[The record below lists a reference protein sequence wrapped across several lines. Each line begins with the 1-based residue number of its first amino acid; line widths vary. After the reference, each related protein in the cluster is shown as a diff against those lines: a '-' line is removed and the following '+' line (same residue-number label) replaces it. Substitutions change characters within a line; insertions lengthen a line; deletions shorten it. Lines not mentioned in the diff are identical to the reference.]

1 MPHSSTFHE
10 LAHAL
15 PEEERRE
22 LYRRIMSSLGLG
34 KNNEQRDT
42 IVPTQIHPEQR
53 RDIIE
58 REVNDLGV
66 LGRLRLWFR
75 SWLTGKPRQEAFVDL
90 KLLSIRKQLLSA
102 EVCPK
107 ASATEFV
114 AAEFG
119 RRLFA
124 LFQAAAP
131 VASVFED
138 MWQSQEMLRNVIQLV
153 LERRIPQAKTAV
165 TDFMTDEEMKEIYVV
180 GRSKTEIRNHLLER
194 LDSYIGR
201 IHQGVFDEIAAGVTP
216 LYYMKGLA
224 LFDYAQL
231 LAVFGYNAED
241 SAAAEI
247 PELDDVRAADIIGQL
262 EELYYAFYT
271 WQRLEGRVRV
281 HRELLEYYLRA
292 QQATLSDD
300 HPPDDAEIRTR
311 AEAIEQDIRGLN
323 EAATIFIKHNPLAD
337 MIKYYHADPYYRFV
351 VYVPRINLKDFYYN
365 ALRVLLLGQIDQR
378 FEVVREGAIEVLIDE
393 TFGHHPPDFPNF
405 RSGGASAV
413 NRLGLP
419 TFRHVRSLNIL
430 YNYVQIIY
438 RRVFRQQLA
447 LIHRAISNRHRDL
460 ANELS
465 FYAAGLEDVADKIT
479 AFDETFSADSDEG
492 KSFYRVRH
500 TMEKDVSQQRVYRSI
515 VMQRDRQSRL
525 LVEKGLEQL
534 QGMLAV
540 LSRLRTLQGGLK
552 EDDGDARAAAQALI
566 ERYASS
572 LERSAKLVRLILS
585 AEENPG

>member
-1 MPHSSTFHE
+1 MPHTSTFHE
-10 LAHAL
+10 LAYAL

-34 KNNEQRDT
+34 KDNEQRDT

-53 RDIIE
+53 RSIIE
-58 REVNDLGV
+58 REMGDLG
-66 LGRLRLWFR
+66 LWGRLRLWFR
-75 SWLTGKPRQEAFVDL
+75 SWLTGKPRQDAFVDL

-107 ASATEFV
+107 ASATELV

-131 VASVFED
+131 VASVFQD
-138 MWQSQEMLRNVIQLV
+138 MWQSQEMLRNVIQLL
-153 LERRIPQAKTAV
+153 LERRIPQAKTGLM
-165 TDFMTDEEMKEIYVV
+165 DFMTDEEMKEIYVV

-194 LDSYIGR
+194 LDAYIGR

-224 LFDYAQL
+224 LFDYVQL
-231 LAVFGYNAED
+231 LAVFGYNAGD
-241 SAAAEI
+241 SPAAEV
-247 PELDDVRAADIIGQL
+247 PELSDVRATDIIEQL

-271 WQRLEGRVRV
+271 WQRLEGRIRV
-281 HRELLEYYLRA
+281 HRELLDHYLRA
-292 QQATLSDD
+292 QQATFSDD
-300 HPPDDAEIRTR
+300 PPNDAEIRTQ
-311 AEAIEQDIRGLN
+311 AEAIEQDIRSLH
-323 EAATIFIKHNPLAD
+323 ETAAVFIKHNPLAD
-337 MIKYYHADPYYRFV
+337 MIKYHHADPYYRFV
-351 VYVPRINLKDFYYN
+351 VYVPKINLKDFYYN
-365 ALRVLLLGQIDQR
+365 ALRVLLLEQIDQR

-438 RRVFRQQLA
+438 RRVFRQQLT
-447 LIHRAISNRHRDL
+447 LIHRTISSRHRDL
-460 ANELS
+460 SNELS

-479 AFDETFSADSDEG
+479 AFDETFSPDSDEG

-500 TMEKDVSQQRVYRSI
+500 TMEKDLSQQRVYRSI
-515 VMQRDRQSRL
+515 VVQRDRQSRL
-525 LVEKGLEQL
+525 LVEKGLEHL

-540 LSRLRTLQGGLK
+540 LSKLRTLQGGLK
-552 EDDGDARAAAQALI
+552 EDDGEARTAAHALI

-572 LERSAKLVRLILS
+572 LERITKLVRLILT

>member
-1 MPHSSTFHE
+1 MPHTSTFHE
-10 LAHAL
+10 LAYAL

-34 KNNEQRDT
+34 KDNEQRDT

-53 RDIIE
+53 RSIIE
-58 REVNDLGV
+58 REMGDLG
-66 LGRLRLWFR
+66 LWGRLRLWFR
-75 SWLTGKPRQEAFVDL
+75 SWLTGKPRQDAFVDL

-107 ASATEFV
+107 ASATELV

-131 VASVFED
+131 VASVFQD
-138 MWQSQEMLRNVIQLV
+138 MWQSQEMLRNVIQLL
-153 LERRIPQAKTAV
+153 LERRIPQAKTGLM
-165 TDFMTDEEMKEIYVV
+165 DFMTDEEMKEIYVV

-194 LDSYIGR
+194 LDAYIGR

-224 LFDYAQL
+224 LFDYVQL
-231 LAVFGYNAED
+231 LAVFGYNAGD
-241 SAAAEI
+241 SPAAEV
-247 PELDDVRAADIIGQL
+247 PELSDVRATDIIEQL

-271 WQRLEGRVRV
+271 WQRLEGRIRV
-281 HRELLEYYLRA
+281 HRELLDHYLRA
-292 QQATLSDD
+292 QQATFSDD
-300 HPPDDAEIRTR
+300 PPNDAEIRTQ
-311 AEAIEQDIRGLN
+311 AEAIEQDIRSLH
-323 EAATIFIKHNPLAD
+323 ETAAVFIKHNPLAD

-351 VYVPRINLKDFYYN
+351 VYVPKINLKDFYYN
-365 ALRVLLLGQIDQR
+365 ALRVLLLEQIDQR

-438 RRVFRQQLA
+438 RRVFRQQLT
-447 LIHRAISNRHRDL
+447 LIHRTISSRHRDL
-460 ANELS
+460 SNELS

-479 AFDETFSADSDEG
+479 AFDETFSPDSDEG

-500 TMEKDVSQQRVYRSI
+500 TMEKDLSQQRVYRSI
-515 VMQRDRQSRL
+515 VVQRDRQSRL
-525 LVEKGLEQL
+525 LVEKGLEHL

-540 LSRLRTLQGGLK
+540 LSKLRTLQGGLK
-552 EDDGDARAAAQALI
+552 EDDGEARTAAHALI

-572 LERSAKLVRLILS
+572 LERITKLVRLILT

>member
-1 MPHSSTFHE
+1 MPHTSTFHE
-10 LAHAL
+10 LAYAL

-34 KNNEQRDT
+34 KDNEQRDT

-58 REVNDLGV
+58 REIGDLG
-66 LGRLRLWFR
+66 LWGRLRLWLR
-75 SWLTGKPRQEAFVDL
+75 SWLTGKPRQDAFVDL

-102 EVCPK
+102 EVCPR
-107 ASATEFV
+107 ASATELI

-119 RRLFA
+119 RRLFV

-153 LERRIPQAKTAV
+153 LEHRIPQAKTSLMN
-165 TDFMTDEEMKEIYVV
+165 FMTDEEMKEIYVV

-194 LDSYIGR
+194 LDAYIGR
-201 IHQGVFDEIAAGVTP
+201 IHHGVFDEIAAGVTP

-224 LFDYAQL
+224 LFDYVQL
-231 LAVFGYNAED
+231 LAVFGYNAGD
-241 SAAAEI
+241 SPAAEV
-247 PELDDVRAADIIGQL
+247 PELYDVRATDIIEQL

-271 WQRLEGRVRV
+271 WQRLEGRIRV
-281 HRELLEYYLRA
+281 HREFLDYYLRA
-292 QQATLSDD
+292 QQAMFSDD
-300 HPPDDAEIRTR
+300 APNDAEIRTQ
-311 AEAIEQDIRGLN
+311 AEAIEQDIRGLH
-323 EAATIFIKHNPLAD
+323 EAAAVFIKHNPLAD
-337 MIKYYHADPYYRFV
+337 MIKYHHADPYYRFV
-351 VYVPRINLKDFYYN
+351 VYVPKINLKDFYYN
-365 ALRVLLLGQIDQR
+365 ALRVLLLEQIDQR

-430 YNYVQIIY
+430 YNYIQIIY
-438 RRVFRQQLA
+438 RRVFRQQLT
-447 LIHRAISNRHRDL
+447 LIHRTISSRHRDL
-460 ANELS
+460 SNELS
-465 FYAAGLEDVADKIT
+465 FYAAGLEDVAGKIT
-479 AFDETFSADSDEG
+479 AFDETFSPDSDEG

-500 TMEKDVSQQRVYRSI
+500 TMEKDLSQQRVYRSI

-525 LVEKGLEQL
+525 LVEKGLEHL

-540 LSRLRTLQGGLK
+540 LSKLRTLQGGLK
-552 EDDGDARAAAQALI
+552 ADDGEASAAAQALI

-572 LERSAKLVRLILS
+572 LERITKLVRLILS

>member
-1 MPHSSTFHE
+1 MPHTSTFHE
-10 LAHAL
+10 LAYAL

-34 KNNEQRDT
+34 KDNEQRDT

-53 RDIIE
+53 RSIIE
-58 REVNDLGV
+58 REMGDLG
-66 LGRLRLWFR
+66 LWGRLRLWFR
-75 SWLTGKPRQEAFVDL
+75 SWLTGKPRQDAFVDL

-107 ASATEFV
+107 ASATELV

-131 VASVFED
+131 VASVFQD
-138 MWQSQEMLRNVIQLV
+138 MWQSQEMLRNVIQLL
-153 LERRIPQAKTAV
+153 LERRIPQAKTGLM
-165 TDFMTDEEMKEIYVV
+165 DFMTDEEMKEIYVV

-194 LDSYIGR
+194 LDAYIGR

-224 LFDYAQL
+224 LFDYVQL
-231 LAVFGYNAED
+231 LAVFGYNAGD
-241 SAAAEI
+241 SPAAEV
-247 PELDDVRAADIIGQL
+247 PELSDVRATDIIEQL

-271 WQRLEGRVRV
+271 WQRLEGRIRV
-281 HRELLEYYLRA
+281 HRELLDHYLRA
-292 QQATLSDD
+292 QQATFSDD
-300 HPPDDAEIRTR
+300 PPNDAEIRTQ
-311 AEAIEQDIRGLN
+311 AEAIEQDIRSLH
-323 EAATIFIKHNPLAD
+323 ETAAVFIKHNPLAE
-337 MIKYYHADPYYRFV
+337 MIKYHHADPYYRFV
-351 VYVPRINLKDFYYN
+351 VYVPKINLKDFYYN
-365 ALRVLLLGQIDQR
+365 ALRVLLLEQIDQR

-438 RRVFRQQLA
+438 RRVFRQQLT
-447 LIHRAISNRHRDL
+447 LIHRTISSRHRDL
-460 ANELS
+460 SNELS

-479 AFDETFSADSDEG
+479 AFDETFSPDSDEG

-500 TMEKDVSQQRVYRSI
+500 TMEKDLSQQRVYRSI
-515 VMQRDRQSRL
+515 VVQRDRQSRL
-525 LVEKGLEQL
+525 LVEKGLEHL

-540 LSRLRTLQGGLK
+540 LSKLRTLQGGLK
-552 EDDGDARAAAQALI
+552 EDDGEARTAAHALI

-572 LERSAKLVRLILS
+572 LERITKLVRLILT